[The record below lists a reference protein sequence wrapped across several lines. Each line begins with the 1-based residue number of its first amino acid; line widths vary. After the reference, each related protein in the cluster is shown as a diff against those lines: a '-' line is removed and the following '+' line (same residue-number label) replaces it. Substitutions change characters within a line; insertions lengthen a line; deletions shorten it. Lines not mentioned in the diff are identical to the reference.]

1 MEHKFA
7 NMQNGFNFLSTVV
20 LRDYSDWR
28 ANKIEHGD
36 GDDAHSKVHYK
47 SNKKWKKIAHHETI
61 YHIAEQIVSVN
72 IVVQNILSPFE
83 LTVANFLIYLSI

>member
-1 MEHKFA
+1 MK
-7 NMQNGFNFLSTVV
+7 
-20 LRDYSDWR
+20 
-28 ANKIEHGD
+28 
-36 GDDAHSKVHYK
+36 
-47 SNKKWKKIAHHETI
+47 KKIVHHETI